1 MVPNL
6 DDASHD
12 FQVRLENLSLDLTT
26 TEAVYPLQISINNTP
41 LNTKL
46 YYLQDVNMDGK
57 VTVSDSYNIFAKM
70 SGRFSN
76 FPTSPSYRIFTPA
89 QWNAIKT
96 GTTDVRLANPGV
108 QSMVITPVNGGTTNF
123 YLIRTGFSN

>member
-12 FQVRLENLSLDLTT
+12 FQVRLESLSLNLTS
-26 TEAVYPLQISINNTP
+26 TEATYPLQMSINNTP

-57 VTVSDSYNIFAKM
+57 ITVSDSYNIFGKI

-76 FPTSPSYRIFTPA
+76 FPMSPDYRIFTPT
-89 QWNAIKT
+89 QWNAIKNET
-96 GTTDVRLANPGV
+96 SDTRLTNPGV
-108 QSMVITPVNGGTTNF
+108 QLMTITPVNGGTTNF